1 VGEDKDEALIAELI
15 AELID
20 WLSARSGAAD

>member
-1 VGEDKDEALIAELI
+1 MKDNS

-20 WLSARSGAAD
+20 WLSRV